1 MNGQADAKCC
11 TSRRDANHAEEAL
24 SSLFKRH
31 SSLARRGH
39 EVADSRAGHDCER
52 QSTGAG
58 WISTDKPTTACNESC
73 ASTNTDRKHLQS
85 ATLAKQPKG
94 ACRVCPLHILSA
106 AA

>member
-1 MNGQADAKCC
+1 MNGQADAKRC

-24 SSLFKRH
+24 SGLLKRH
-31 SSLARRGH
+31 SSLARHGH
-39 EVADSRAGHDCER
+39 EVADSSAGHDCER

-58 WISTDKPTTACNESC
+58 WISNDKPTTACNESC

-94 ACRVCPLHILSA
+94 ACRVCPLHTLSA